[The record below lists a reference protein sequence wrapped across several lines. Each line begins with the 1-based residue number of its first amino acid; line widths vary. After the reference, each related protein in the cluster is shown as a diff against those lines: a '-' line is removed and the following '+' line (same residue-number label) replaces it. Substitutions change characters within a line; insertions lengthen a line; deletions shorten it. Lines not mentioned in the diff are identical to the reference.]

1 MSTHHLVN
9 NAQKGNFE
17 AAVQVFQNYKDG
29 APDFEK
35 NEKLALDAFE
45 NSVSILQSNFY
56 LNELTISNFKKI
68 LDLNIILHQNLTV
81 FIGENGVGKTSLLE
95 AIRKN
100 LMWIAATTR
109 KDNTNGGTIDTKEEV
124 NTFYKDKGAY
134 IVMWV

>member
-68 LDLNIILHQNLTV
+68 ACI
-81 FIGENGVGKTSLLE
+81 FI
-95 AIRKN
+95 R
-100 LMWIAATTR
+100 
-109 KDNTNGGTIDTKEEV
+109 
-124 NTFYKDKGAY
+124 YK
-134 IVMWV
+134 I

>member
-45 NSVSILQSNFY
+45 NSVSILLFLRSSLFLWLPQAY
-56 LNELTISNFKKI
+56 KPPLLK
-68 LDLNIILHQNLTV
+68 
-81 FIGENGVGKTSLLE
+81 GK
-95 AIRKN
+95 
-100 LMWIAATTR
+100 
-109 KDNTNGGTIDTKEEV
+109 
-124 NTFYKDKGAY
+124 F
-134 IVMWV
+134 